1 MKYIFILALFVFPQL
16 IYQAQVILVKDKTT
30 NEPLE
35 LVTITSHS
43 PKAITVSNAAGEAKV
58 TLFKNSKKITFQL
71 LGYSTVIK
79 SYVEIKENNF
89 TIDLT
94 PKNIS
99 IDQVVVSA
107 TKWGQLKN
115 EISSKVTVISPKE
128 IEFQNPQTAADL
140 LNISGE
146 VFIQKSQ
153 QGGGSPML
161 RGFATNRILIS
172 VDGIRMNNAIFRSG
186 NIQNVISLDPFTIE
200 NTEVLFGPGSIIYGS
215 DAIGG
220 SMNFY
225 TKRPQFTLSNTP
237 LIYGNAQYRLSSA
250 NSENTG
256 HIDINL
262 GWKKFAM
269 ITSVSYNSFGNLTMG
284 SNGPEEYLRNEYVK
298 SNNGI
303 DQIIENKN
311 PENQISTK
319 YSQLN
324 LMQKLRFSPNG
335 NWYFDYGFHF
345 STTSDFDRYDRM
357 IRYKND
363 LPKSAEWYYG
373 PQKWILNNLTITNL
387 SPNQFYDDL
396 AIRLAYQYF
405 EESRNDRDYQDTE
418 LRIREEQVDAYSL
431 NVDLNKELNNTSRL
445 IYGVEAVINTVN
457 SIGINENIVTG
468 IKENGPSRYPKSNWL
483 SLAGYLVYQN
493 NLRSDLHF
501 QAGMRY
507 NYYELNSDFDTTFY
521 PFPFTTSNISDGAVN
536 GSLGLVFT
544 PEESWSIGL
553 NLSTGFRSPNVDD
566 IGKVF
571 DSEPGSV
578 VVPNPNLKAE
588 FAYNSELNVAKIF
601 DDFLKLDLTG
611 YYTFLENAM
620 VRRDFEL
627 NGLDSIYYNNELS
640 QVQAIQNGASAYVWG
655 VQAGFDLNIMDN
667 LSLTSR
673 ISFQKGEEELD
684 NADKSPLRHAAPMF
698 GATHLMYKYI
708 NIKADL
714 YLNYNGEISYDN
726 LSEEERSK
734 TYIYAIDNNGNPYSP
749 SWYSLNLK
757 LSYDYSKQLSLKFG
771 IENITD
777 ERYRP
782 YSSGIAAPGR
792 NFILSTKV
800 HF

>member
-1 MKYIFILALFVFPQL
+1 MKYIFILALFIFPQSV
-16 IYQAQVILVKDKTT
+16 YQAQVILVKDITT

-43 PKAITVSNAAGEAKV
+43 PKAITVSNAAGEAKIA
-58 TLFKNSKKITFQL
+58 LFKNSPKITFQL
-71 LGYSTVIK
+71 LGYSTIII
-79 SYVEIKENNF
+79 SYDEIKENNF
-89 TIDLT
+89 SVVLT

-107 TKWGQLKN
+107 TKWGQSKN

-225 TKRPQFTLSNTP
+225 TKRPQFTLSDAP
-237 LIYGNAQYRLSSA
+237 LIYGNAQYRFSSA
-250 NSENTG
+250 NNENTG
-256 HIDINL
+256 HIDLNL

-269 ITSVSYNSFGNLTMG
+269 ITSVSYNSFCNLTMG
-284 SNGPEEYLRNEYVK
+284 SNGPDEYLRNEYVK
-298 SNNGI
+298 SNNGS
-303 DQIIENKN
+303 DQTIENKN

-335 NWYFDYGFHF
+335 NWYFDYGYNL
-345 STTSDFDRYDRM
+345 STTTDFDRYDRM
-357 IRYKND
+357 IRYKKD
-363 LPKSAEWYYG
+363 SLKSAEWYYG

-396 AIRLAYQYF
+396 AIRLAYQHF

-431 NVDLNKELNNTSRL
+431 NIDLNKELNSTSRL

-468 IKENGPSRYPKSNWL
+468 IKEDGPSRYPKSNWL

-501 QAGMRY
+501 QAGFRY
-507 NYYELNSDFDTTFY
+507 NYYELKSDYDTTFY

-536 GSLGLVFT
+536 GSLGLIFT
-544 PEESWSIGL
+544 PTESWSIGL

-588 FAYNSELNVAKIF
+588 FAYNTEINVAKIF

-627 NGLDSIYYNNELS
+627 NGFDSIYYNNELS

-655 VQAGFDLNIMDN
+655 IQAGFDLNIMDN

-673 ISFQKGEEELD
+673 ISFQIGEEELD
-684 NADKSPLRHAAPMF
+684 NGENSPLRHAAPMF
-698 GATHLMYKYI
+698 GTTHLVYKHI

-714 YLNYNGEISYDN
+714 YLNYNGEISYNN

-734 TYIYAIDNNGNPYSP
+734 TYIYATDNNGNPYSP
-749 SWYSLNLK
+749 SWYSLNFK
-757 LSYDYSKQLSLKFG
+757 ISYDYSKQLSLKFG